1 MPRKQPEGANGSPL
15 VSSKRGKFA
24 TLENVQID
32 AHIHDQL
39 GEYKRFVKSIE
50 EEEPSDGAVCSVALE
65 RLFAA
70 DQAFIQSKEAN
81 RKAVRN
87 NPSHAHA
94 TTSRAVASAGNAG
107 SISEKGKKSGD

>member
-50 EEEPSDGAVCSVALE
+50 DEEPSDGAVCSVALE

-70 DQAFIQSKEAN
+70 DQAFIQAKEAN
-81 RKAVRN
+81 RKAGRN
-87 NPSHAHA
+87 NPSNPHTA
-94 TTSRAVASAGNAG
+94 SRAVTSAGGAG
-107 SISEKGKKSGD
+107 LIPEKGKKSAD